1 MTTSTET
8 RPWQAQIIEQLAD
21 ADTENATH
29 IVIEV
34 AGDTPILREITDNEQ
49 HAIERASA
57 IAVETENEVEVKE
70 LAALYNWHKEQLEVK
85 LGEDNEQPPVDEP
98 GDPTPADPTDEQP
111 TPEPDPDT
119 GKLFDVPRVTV
130 ITDDADPTLLLLAFS
145 GSIKLDRSI
154 ANDVAFYNRLRS
166 GKSVY
171 LELEAHVAGA
181 TKRHRRDKEGD
192 VDAIVETK
200 SLVITDVA
208 TA

>member
-1 MTTSTET
+1 MTTETAT

-29 IVIEV
+29 IVVEI
-34 AGDTPILREITDNEQ
+34 AGDTPILREITDSEQ

-57 IAVETENEVEVKE
+57 IAVETENEVEVKK
-70 LAALYNWHKEQLEVK
+70 LDDLYAWHKEQLAEGHD
-85 LGEDNEQPPVDEP
+85 LEQDPPIATEP
-98 GDPTPADPTDEQP
+98 ISGTSDDPQ
-111 TPEPDPDT
+111 PEPDPDT

-154 ANDVAFYNRLRS
+154 ANDVTFYNRLRS
-166 GKSVY
+166 GKNVH

-181 TKRHRRDKEGD
+181 TKRHRRDKEGA
-192 VDAIVETK
+192 VDAVVETK
-200 SLVITDVA
+200 SLIITDVHLEA
-208 TA
+208 